1 MGRGSHTRLI
11 LALIMLLAMAVP
23 AFAQL
28 QTGDL
33 YGTVTDEQEQPLPGV
48 TVTLTGV
55 SAPQVQVTDEG
66 GNFRFLNLYPGT
78 YAVKAELQGFTEIEY
93 PDINIR
99 VGSRQ
104 ELRIALNAG
113 IADTITVTGE
123 SPLLDER
130 RVNQGSNVSTVE
142 LDKVPTARDPWS
154 LLSQAPG
161 VLVDRINVGGS
172 ESGQQSSFL
181 GMGASARDN
190 TFAIDGVILTDM
202 NAVGGS
208 ATYFDFGAFEEVQFT
223 TSSSDVTVAT
233 AGVTINQ
240 VTKRGTN

>member
-1 MGRGSHTRLI
+1 MGRGSKARLI
-11 LALIMLLAMAVP
+11 LAAVWGIALLAMAAVP

-33 YGTVTDEQEQPLPGV
+33 YGTVNDEQGQALPGV
-48 TVTLTGV
+48 TITLTGV
-55 SAPQVQVTDEG
+55 GAPQIQVTDEG
-66 GNFRFLNLYPGT
+66 GSFRFLNLYPGT
-78 YAVKAELQGFTEIEY
+78 YAVKAELEGFSPIEY
-93 PDINIR
+93 PDIAVR
-99 VGSRQ
+99 VGGRP
-104 ELRIALNAG
+104 ELQITLNAA
-113 IADTITVTGE
+113 ISDTITVTGE

-161 VLVDRINVGGS
+161 VLVDRINVGGN

-181 GMGASARDN
+181 GMGSGSRDN

-208 ATYFDFGAFEEVQFT
+208 ATYFDFGAFGNPVWPWPEVHH
-223 TSSSDVTVAT
+223 APEAWL
-233 AGVTINQ
+233 AGE
-240 VTKRGTN
+240 